1 MSSFIEHM
9 KKSPK
14 QLKAELESQHGI
26 VGQWQDYPTNWEQE
40 QDADQDEIA
49 ELNKQEYLE
58 EQKELEENN
67 PTQSELLRDVGMSL
81 RDFI

>member
-1 MSSFIEHM
+1 MNFIEHM

-40 QDADQDEIA
+40 QDKDQDEIA

-58 EQKELEENN
+58 ELKQLREDN
-67 PTQSELLRDVGMSL
+67 PTQDDFMRDVGMSHS
-81 RDFI
+81 DFI

>member
-1 MSSFIEHM
+1 MNFIEQM

-40 QDADQDEIA
+40 QDKDQDEIA

-58 EQKELEENN
+58 ELKQLREDN
-67 PTQSELLRDVGMSL
+67 PTQDDFMRDVGMSHS
-81 RDFI
+81 DFI